1 VTDVVGVVVVM
12 VVVVVM
18 CRSISYKEQAH
29 LNQAACQVL
38 MARLDSQK
46 ATCEAAEKDLF
57 QRYSQREI
65 LEAAVGDDDVMDNLS
80 VMQKKLGKLDQRGG
94 INISGSHNGGA
105 GGFSSCA
112 SPAGLTDEE
121 DEDEEQEQEQEQEI
135 EEEEDDN
142 LIAEEARV
150 AAAAAAAA
158 ANFHPGDHHDL
169 SDSNNSD
176 DIDGAEYVV
185 QEHYPNL
192 RTRAGRRRQQQT
204 TKELLHDHEL
214 RQQQVARKSLDK
226 QSFQGSLLG

>member
-1 VTDVVGVVVVM
+1 M
-12 VVVVVM
+12 V

-80 VMQKKLGKLDQRGG
+80 MMQKKLDKLEQRRGVNMSGG
-94 INISGSHNGGA
+94 AHHGGA

-112 SPAGLTDEE
+112 SPAGLTDE
-121 DEDEEQEQEQEQEI
+121 DDGDEEREQEI
-135 EEEEDDN
+135 EEEEEDDN
-142 LIAEEARV
+142 IIAEEGRV
-150 AAAAAAAA
+150 AAAAAA

-176 DIDGAEYVV
+176 DIGAADYVV
-185 QEHYPNL
+185 QEHCPNL
-192 RTRAGRRRQQQT
+192 HTRAGRRRQQQQQT
-204 TKELLHDHEL
+204 TELLHDHEL

-226 QSFQGSLLG
+226 QSFQGSSLG

>member
-1 VTDVVGVVVVM
+1 
-12 VVVVVM
+12 M

-94 INISGSHNGGA
+94 IHISGSHNGGA

-121 DEDEEQEQEQEQEI
+121 DEDEEQEQEIEI

-142 LIAEEARV
+142 IIAEEGRV
-150 AAAAAAAA
+150 AAAAAAAAAA

-169 SDSNNSD
+169 SDNSNNSD
-176 DIDGAEYVV
+176 DIDAAEYEV

-192 RTRAGRRRQQQT
+192 RTRAGRRRQQQA